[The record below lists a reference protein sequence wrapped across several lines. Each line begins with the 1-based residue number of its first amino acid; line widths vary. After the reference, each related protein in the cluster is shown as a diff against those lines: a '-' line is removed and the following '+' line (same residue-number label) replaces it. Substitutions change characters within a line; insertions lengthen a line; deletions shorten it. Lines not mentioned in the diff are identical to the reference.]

1 MERKRLQTVM
11 TYSSSSGG
19 DTYLYDVVQDGEG
32 GFSVRN
38 IRGPRGLIT
47 DSLTSVPSSVA
58 SDITSAIEDSTL
70 LLNETSVVS
79 GDQDFTGQT
88 SITVAIAPGLLNTA
102 DYRVALTSSDGAL
115 LRVENKTTTSFDIVA
130 SSAYGDPADP
140 ATVSWVV
147 LVSTVASS
155 VYGGTLTYA
164 AGETKKAVAFATALA
179 SSSYRVILSNSD
191 FFYSRVVNQTV
202 TGFEVEISFDASPG
216 SVTVGYDVF
225 V

>member
-19 DTYLYDVVQDGEG
+19 DTYLYDVVQNVEG

-58 SDITSAIEDSTL
+58 SDITAAIEDSSL
-70 LLNETSVVS
+70 LLNETSVAS

-88 SITVAIAPGLLNTA
+88 SITVTLEHGLLNTA

-115 LRVENKTTTSFDIVA
+115 LRIENKTETSFDIVA
-130 SSAYGDPADP
+130 SSAYGSVDEPAS
-140 ATVSWVV
+140 VYWVV
-147 LVSTVASS
+147 LVSTVAASM
-155 VYGGTLTYA
+155 YGGSLDYA
-164 AGETKKAVAFATALA
+164 AGETKKAVVFSSALA
-179 SSSYRVILSNSD
+179 SSNYRVILSSSD
-191 FFYSRVVNQTV
+191 FFYSRVVNKTV
-202 TGFEVEISFDASPG
+202 TGFEVEISFDPSPG